1 MARWLA
7 TALLTGLLV
16 GALHAQEAAP
26 PSAPD
31 SPPAPRFAPEP
42 GEDAGPK
49 VTEVEIRSDAPLPRS
64 QDYESLIEA
73 EVGEPLTQERIRH
86 TLRNLQASGT
96 AAETEL
102 YTRDDPAR
110 GGVVAVIVFRAVVQ
124 VSEVRVTGKLG
135 LEKDDLRRA
144 IPQGEAQPLSEDKV
158 VQGVDA
164 LKNLYDRNGYF
175 RARVRVAVETNPV
188 TRRAIVT
195 YRVNSGP
202 RANVSTIAFDHPV
215 DPFQPGELVKQLRL
229 STGKPF
235 SRRIAR
241 EDAERLQ
248 DWLIRQ
254 HYGQARVDAPRE
266 DREPRANTV

>member
-1 MARWLA
+1 MASRLA
-7 TALLTGLLV
+7 IILLMGLRA
-16 GALHAQEAAP
+16 GAPLHAQEAAP
-26 PSAPD
+26 PATAETSPEAPK
-31 SPPAPRFAPEP
+31 FAKEP

-49 VTEVEIRSDAPLPRS
+49 VTEIEIRSDAPLPKS
-64 QDYESLIEA
+64 QDFASLIEA
-73 EVGEPLTQERIRH
+73 EVGEPLTEERIRH
-86 TLRNLQASGT
+86 TLRNLQASGS

-102 YTRDDPAR
+102 YTREDPER

-124 VSEVRVTGKLG
+124 VSEVRITGKPG
-135 LEKDDLRRA
+135 LSKDDLRRA

-175 RARVRVAVETNPV
+175 RARVRLSVETNPV

-195 YRVNSGP
+195 YRVLSGP
-202 RANVSTIAFDHPV
+202 RATVSTIVFDPSAA
-215 DPFQPGELVKQLRL
+215 PFQPAQLLKEVKTQP
-229 STGKPF
+229 GKPF
-235 SRRIAR
+235 SRRVAL

-254 HYGQARVDAPRE
+254 QYGEARVDPPRE
-266 DREPRANTV
+266 ERE